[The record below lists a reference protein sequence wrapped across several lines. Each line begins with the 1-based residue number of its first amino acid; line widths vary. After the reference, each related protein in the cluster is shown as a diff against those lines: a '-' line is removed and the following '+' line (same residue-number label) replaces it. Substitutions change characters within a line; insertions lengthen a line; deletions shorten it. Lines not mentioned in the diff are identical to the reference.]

1 MDSWRYRR
9 RESVWVFLAFS
20 WAQLIAW
27 QVSLMQG
34 IAAIV
39 EGAQARV
46 IGTFSGLADK
56 AAVACGVR
64 SWVLELSTSS

>member
-1 MDSWRYRR
+1 
-9 RESVWVFLAFS
+9 
-20 WAQLIAW
+20 
-27 QVSLMQG
+27 MQG

-64 SWVLELSTSS
+64 SWVHELSTSS